1 MNTESQNIE
10 LGESWSDEYSYATK
24 KSFMKTSQTLR

>member
-24 KSFMKTSQTLR
+24 KNFVKT